1 MYVIR
6 HQTTHTF
13 FGINKADNKKT
24 KICCFP
30 NVNDAKR
37 VADNIARFHY
47 CQNKFP
53 DLENYKEMFVNYK
66 EIEYDN
72 NFTPFKS
79 QVDYE
84 DSLIS
89 LDHVAST
96 EFIEYCAN
104 ANLDVMF
111 CILSEKMDYRFYM
124 FDMSLNQKVNEEEFL
139 NKCYEIN

>member
-13 FGINKADNKKT
+13 FGINKADNNKT
-24 KICCFP
+24 KVCCFP

-47 CQNKFP
+47 CQKRFP
-53 DLENYKEMFVNYK
+53 DLKNYEDMFMYHK
-66 EIEYDN
+66 EIQYDK
-72 NFTPFKS
+72 NFTPLKL
-79 QVDYE
+79 QVDYK
-84 DSLIS
+84 DCLMSLH
-89 LDHVAST
+89 HVASM

-111 CILSEKMDYRFYM
+111 CVLSERMNDRFYM
-124 FDMSLNQKVNEEEFL
+124 FDM
-139 NKCYEIN
+139 

>member
-37 VADNIARFHY
+37 VANNIARFHH
-47 CQNKFP
+47 CENRFP
-53 DLENYKEMFVNYK
+53 DLECYREMFVNK

-72 NFTPFKS
+72 SFMPFKS
-79 QVDYE
+79 QIDYE

-89 LDHVAST
+89 LDKVIGT
-96 EFIEYCAN
+96 EFIKYCADS
-104 ANLDVMF
+104 NLDVMF
-111 CILSEKMDYRFYM
+111 CILSEKDYRFYM
-124 FDMSLNQKVNEEEFL
+124 FDMSLNQKSNREEFL